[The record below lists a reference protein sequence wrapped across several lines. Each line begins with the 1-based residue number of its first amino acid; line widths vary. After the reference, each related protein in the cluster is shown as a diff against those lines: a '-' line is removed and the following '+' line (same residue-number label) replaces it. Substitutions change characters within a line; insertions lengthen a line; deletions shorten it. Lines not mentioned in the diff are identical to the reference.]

1 MLKNQKY
8 TQAVT
13 EFKDLGGFRKSKEF
27 LAEAY
32 YNIGLQALNEKD
44 EDKASDYF
52 KKSNDADKSSEY
64 GKQAGAFLD
73 YYAATDVLDK
83 KDYDKAQQ
91 LFTSSAQA
99 ASDFNLINK
108 ASAGMARGFI
118 Y

>member
-1 MLKNQKY
+1 MTALIAVGVIIAIVAIVTVAFFIPNKKYKNAEKLLKNQKY

-52 KKSNDADKSSEY
+52 KRRVTMLTRAQNMASR
-64 GKQAGAFLD
+64 Q
-73 YYAATDVLDK
+73 VLSLIIT
-83 KDYDKAQQ
+83 QQ
-91 LFTSSAQA
+91 Q
-99 ASDFNLINK
+99 
-108 ASAGMARGFI
+108 MH
-118 Y
+118 